1 MGIMKP
7 PENATLGK
15 MEDPF
20 EVAATMFG
28 LFSYKYQQ
36 VMQNLD
42 PKDLRKL
49 AMNLATNP
57 TNPVTVSPDQ
67 DVTDLYYSIKTALQ
81 NREDMLSS
89 LEEKLGKL
97 STGQLR
103 RLCNALVMYPLTDK
117 IFIGEESSETLKEA
131 NNIGQRMLEAK
142 SMMFLQTVSEY
153 EQSRMEEKADSSSEV
168 NNSATEEKKDE

>member
-1 MGIMKP
+1 
-7 PENATLGK
+7 
-15 MEDPF
+15 
-20 EVAATMFG
+20 
-28 LFSYKYQQ
+28 
-36 VMQNLD
+36 
-42 PKDLRKL
+42 
-49 AMNLATNP
+49 MNLATNP